1 VVTQAPVERR
11 KTVVTQAPVVVQ
23 AADTT
28 QTLPPL
34 VSLGLN
40 LGGIVA
46 FSLIVHYVIAPG
58 KSPNG

>member
-1 VVTQAPVERR
+1 
-11 KTVVTQAPVVVQ
+11 
-23 AADTT
+23 
-28 QTLPPL
+28 L

-46 FSLIVHYVIAPG
+46 FALIVHYVIAPG